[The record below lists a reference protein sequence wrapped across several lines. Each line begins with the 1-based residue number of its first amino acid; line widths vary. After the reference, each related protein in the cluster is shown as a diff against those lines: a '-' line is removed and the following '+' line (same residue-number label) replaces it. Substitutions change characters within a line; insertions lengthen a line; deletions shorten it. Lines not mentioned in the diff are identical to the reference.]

1 MARITKLTAEQQ
13 ADLSVHRE
21 HWREIGLST
30 QPADFDKA
38 KEAITWI
45 YENKLGKP
53 APMFLCFSSPMMC
66 VLAIAA
72 IRQLAKGARKGPL
85 SKIDL
90 SSQLSSQLVRQ
101 LSSQI
106 DSQLYSQLSSQ
117 LYSQLSSQLDSQLD
131 SQIDS
136 QLYSQL
142 VRQLYSQ
149 LYSQLDSQLYS
160 QLVRQLY
167 SQLYSQ
173 IDSQLY
179 SQLDSQLVSQLD
191 SQLVSKN
198 LRDAWGSFYRSWML
212 SGQSTV
218 SWVAFHT
225 FAAKIGVK
233 YEPEVWKF
241 FQAWAT
247 LGESCSW
254 WMAYDG
260 LCIISDRPR
269 TLSFD
274 AERRL
279 HSETGAAI
287 AFSDGWGVHAWHGT
301 RIPAEWIEDKA
312 SLTAKTALTWKNI
325 EQRRSACEILGWNAV
340 LTELKAKTIDKDAEP
355 EIGELV
361 EVTIPDVGKERFLR
375 VVCGT
380 GRSFALPVPPDMK
393 TALQAQ
399 AWTWGLDDKTFGKP
413 EVRT

>member
-1 MARITKLTAEQQ
+1 MARITKLTAEQT
-13 ADLSVHRE
+13 ADLVTHRE

-38 KEAITWI
+38 KKAIAWI

-90 SSQLSSQLVRQ
+90 SSQLYSQLV
-101 LSSQI
+101 
-106 DSQLYSQLSSQ
+106 SQLYSQLSSQ
-117 LYSQLSSQLDSQLD
+117 LSS
-131 SQIDS
+131 
-136 QLYSQL
+136 
-142 VRQLYSQ
+142 QLYSQ
-149 LYSQLDSQLYS
+149 LYSQLDSQL
-160 QLVRQLY
+160 
-167 SQLYSQ
+167 
-173 IDSQLY
+173 
-179 SQLDSQLVSQLD
+179 VSQ
-191 SQLVSKN
+191 N
-198 LRDAWGSFYRSWML
+198 LRDAWDSFYRSWLMT
-212 SGQSTV
+212 GQSTV

-233 YEPEVWKF
+233 YEPELWKF
-241 FQAWAT
+241 FEAWAT

-279 HSETGAAI
+279 HSETGPAI

-375 VVCGT
+375 VTCGT
-380 GRSFALPVPPDMK
+380 GRQFALPVPPTMK
-393 TALQAQ
+393 TALQAN
-399 AWTWGLDDKTFGKP
+399 AWTYGIDDAAKFVKP